1 MWMLFAMTT
10 LVMDST
16 RIYESI
22 DLFCRGEPTEES
34 LKRCGCTVISYLIDE
49 VGIPPCNLIL
59 YVVVLFID
67 K

>member
-1 MWMLFAMTT
+1 MSFAMTT
-10 LVMDST
+10 LAMDST
-16 RIYESI
+16 RSYEFVY
-22 DLFCRGEPTEES
+22 LFSRGEPTEES

-59 YVVVLFID
+59 YVAALFID